1 MLAVI
6 LGFLVIGLLI
16 GLLGRLVAP
25 GPNPIGIGG
34 TIVAGLLGAIVGGL
48 AASALVGVGHPW
60 IDLLIEVAVAAIFVS
75 LLSRSRFGPR
85 RI

>member
-6 LGFLVIGLLI
+6 LGFLVVGLII

-25 GPNPIGIGG
+25 GPNPIGIAG
-34 TIVAGLLGAIVGGL
+34 TIVAGLIGAIVGGL
-48 AASALVGVGHPW
+48 AAAALVGAGHPW
-60 IDLLIEVAVAAIFVS
+60 IDLLVEVAVAAIFVS
-75 LLSRSRFGPR
+75 LLSRSRYGAR